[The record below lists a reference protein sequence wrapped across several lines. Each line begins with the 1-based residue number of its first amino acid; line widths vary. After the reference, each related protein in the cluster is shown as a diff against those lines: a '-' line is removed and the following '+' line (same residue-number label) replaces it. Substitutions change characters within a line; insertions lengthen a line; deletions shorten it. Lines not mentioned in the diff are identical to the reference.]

1 MSETS
6 EQTVAE
12 RPTEFTQTI
21 GDEICER
28 IADGESLRAIC
39 LEPHMPQR
47 ARVFRWLAVPA
58 NVAFTDQYARA
69 REASADAD
77 ADDIGYYSREMGAGR
92 LDAAAG
98 RGAIDGLK
106 WSAGKRKPKKY
117 GDRLALVGGG
127 SGEAPIRHSVDLST
141 LSDEELATLEAIR
154 SKLTEP
160 GRDQGGA
167 GEAQG

>member
-12 RPTEFTQTI
+12 RPTEFTQAI
-21 GDEICER
+21 GDEISER

-47 ARVFRWLAVPA
+47 ARVFRWLADPT

-117 GDRLALVGGG
+117 GDLARVQLTGKDDG
-127 SGEAPIRHSVDLST
+127 PIQHVDLSHV
-141 LSDEELATLEAIR
+141 SDEDLARLEGV
-154 SKLTEP
+154 LGP
-160 GRDQGGA
+160 LLGGGTSGE
-167 GEAQG
+167 GEASD